1 MFLINHDGY
10 NGTICQL
17 QMRIMMMHVY
27 IVNRNARF
35 IVGADYSSRESGDM
49 WFNPLIYENND
60 FAATLRKNH
69 VMPMGTL
76 LPQNMPG

>member
-1 MFLINHDGY
+1 
-10 NGTICQL
+10 
-17 QMRIMMMHVY
+17 MMHVY

-35 IVGADYSSRESGDM
+35 IVGADYSSCESGDM